1 MAKPLSLLVQ
11 WFISM
16 VCYFGFI
23 NYLMLIFTSIV
34 LVLMSSIGVLFRI
47 VTFGESHGVA
57 IGVVVDGVPAGV
69 AVSEED
75 VRRELNRRRFCHI
88 PVLNPRCEDEEFQIL
103 SGIKDGFTEGT
114 PIAIVIW
121 NKRAI
126 SDYYQELWMKPRPNH
141 ADLAW
146 YLKFGR
152 FYDHRGGG
160 RASGRE
166 TAARIAA
173 GAIAKAVLRQ
183 TIGVEVSSHLVELG
197 GVSISRDDY
206 TFEDVVKAWEKP
218 LPMID
223 DEAVKR
229 AVDLLI
235 KTATEG
241 DSVGGIGEVLTT
253 EVPPG
258 LGEPVFDKLKADLAK
273 AVFSIGTVVGVEFG
287 LGFRLARMRG
297 SEANDQIVLRGG
309 RPRLETNRV
318 GGLLGGMSVGEPIRF
333 RVAFKPTPSIRK
345 PQRTVDL
352 SKMEETTIVFKGR
365 YDVSTAPKALV
376 AVEAMTAIVLV
387 DHAMRAG
394 LIPRV
399 VKK

>member
-1 MAKPLSLLVQ
+1 
-11 WFISM
+11 M
-16 VCYFGFI
+16 V
-23 NYLMLIFTSIV
+23 
-34 LVLMSSIGVLFRI
+34 FR
-47 VTFGESHGVA
+47 VTTFGESHGPA
-57 IGVVVDGVPAGV
+57 IGVVIDGVPAGI
-69 AVSEED
+69 ELRED
-75 VRRELNRRRFCHI
+75 EIRRELNRRRFCQLPI
-88 PVLNPRCEDEEFQIL
+88 LNPRCEDEEFQIL
-103 SGIKDGFTEGT
+103 SGVKDGFTEGT

-121 NKRAI
+121 NKRAV
-126 SDYYQELWMKPRPNH
+126 SDYYQELWMKPRPGH
-141 ADLAW
+141 ADLAY

-173 GAIAKAVLRQ
+173 GAVAKAVLRQ
-183 TIGVEVSSHLVELG
+183 TIGVEVISHLVEIG
-197 GVSISRDDY
+197 GVAINRDDY

-218 LPMID
+218 LPMVD
-223 DEAVKR
+223 DEAMNRAIEVLINAVK
-229 AVDLLI
+229 
-235 KTATEG
+235 EG

-258 LGEPVFDKLKADLAK
+258 LGEPVFDKLKADIAK
-273 AVFSIGTVVGVEFG
+273 AVMSIGSAVGIEFG

-297 SEANDQIVLRGG
+297 SEANDQVILRNG
-309 RPRLETNRV
+309 RPRLATNRI
-318 GGLLGGMSVGEPIRF
+318 GGTLGGMSIGEPIRF

-352 SKMEETTIVFKGR
+352 EKMEETTIVFRGR
-365 YDVSTAPKALV
+365 YDVSTAPKAIL
-376 AVEAMTAIVLV
+376 AAEAMTAIVLV

-399 VKK
+399 VRK

>member
-1 MAKPLSLLVQ
+1 
-11 WFISM
+11 
-16 VCYFGFI
+16 
-23 NYLMLIFTSIV
+23 
-34 LVLMSSIGVLFRI
+34 
-47 VTFGESHGVA
+47 
-57 IGVVVDGVPAGV
+57 
-69 AVSEED
+69 
-75 VRRELNRRRFCHI
+75 
-88 PVLNPRCEDEEFQIL
+88 
-103 SGIKDGFTEGT
+103 
-114 PIAIVIW
+114 
-121 NKRAI
+121 
-126 SDYYQELWMKPRPNH
+126 
-141 ADLAW
+141 
-146 YLKFGR
+146 
-152 FYDHRGGG
+152 
-160 RASGRE
+160 
-166 TAARIAA
+166 
-173 GAIAKAVLRQ
+173 
-183 TIGVEVSSHLVELG
+183 
-197 GVSISRDDY
+197 
-206 TFEDVVKAWEKP
+206 
-218 LPMID
+218 
-223 DEAVKR
+223 
-229 AVDLLI
+229 
-235 KTATEG
+235 
-241 DSVGGIGEVLTT
+241 
-253 EVPPG
+253 VPPG

>member
-1 MAKPLSLLVQ
+1 MGSV
-11 WFISM
+11 
-16 VCYFGFI
+16 FGH
-23 NYLMLIFTSIV
+23 V
-34 LVLMSSIGVLFRI
+34 FRV
-47 VTFGESHGVA
+47 VTFGESHGPA

-69 AVSEED
+69 AIDESFIK
-75 VRRELNRRRFCHI
+75 RELERRRFCHLPI
-88 PVLNPRCEDEEFQIL
+88 LNPRCEDEEFQIL
-103 SGIKDGFTEGT
+103 SGVKDGFTEGT
-114 PIAIVIW
+114 PIAVVIW

-126 SDYYQELWMKPRPNH
+126 SDYYNELWMKPRPGH
-141 ADLAW
+141 ADLAY

-166 TAARIAA
+166 TVARIVA
-173 GAIAKAVLRQ
+173 GAIAKTVLKQ

-197 GVSISRDDY
+197 GVAISREDY
-206 TFEDVVKAWEKP
+206 TFEDVVKSWEKP
-218 LPMID
+218 LPMVD
-223 DEAVKR
+223 DEAMKR
-229 AVDLLI
+229 AIDVLI
-235 KTATEG
+235 NAVKDG

-273 AVFSIGTVVGVEFG
+273 AVMSIGSAVGVEFG

-309 RPRLETNRV
+309 RPRLETNRI
-318 GGLLGGMSVGEPIRF
+318 GGILGGMSIGEPIRF

-352 SKMEETTIVFKGR
+352 ERMIETTITFRGR
-365 YDVSTAPKALV
+365 YDVSTAPKAIL
-376 AVEAMTAIVLV
+376 AAEAMTAIVLV

-399 VKK
+399 VKR